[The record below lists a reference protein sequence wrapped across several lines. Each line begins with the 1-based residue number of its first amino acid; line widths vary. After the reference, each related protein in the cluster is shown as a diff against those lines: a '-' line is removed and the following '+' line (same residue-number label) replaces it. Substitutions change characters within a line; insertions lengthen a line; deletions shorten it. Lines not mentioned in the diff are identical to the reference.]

1 MVKKWLKRFQSSKP
15 VSCWNPFYWSN
26 LAEIIFFLHK
36 MANLKFS
43 LFSSSFRW
51 KKLVALCKLFWNM
64 LIVGSRKCTTSN
76 VRQSCYNVELNQ
88 MKTKSSIKCSVNIT
102 VQVECSSTETKWTKR
117 LSRKR
122 DSNPKLTDS
131 SQSDVW
137 ERATTVT
144 HVATLTRSNFIKRS
158 CIPAKKES
166 TASSMFKSTFE
177 NCDWERKKNS
187 GIQFLTKMSG
197 TSGATVAIS
206 LFRFSRPVWRRWRS
220 RRQTTDD
227 DDVGNRHGRLFQL
240 GSEFFVF
247 IDTKCWFSWLRFWLF
262 WFYFLTDKSS
272 SGRTGRQVNIFN
284 I

>member
-1 MVKKWLKRFQSSKP
+1 M
-15 VSCWNPFYWSN
+15 
-26 LAEIIFFLHK
+26 
-36 MANLKFS
+36 
-43 LFSSSFRW
+43 
-51 KKLVALCKLFWNM
+51 
-64 LIVGSRKCTTSN
+64 GSGKCTTCN

-88 MKTKSSIKCSVNIT
+88 MKIKSSIKCSVNIT
-102 VQVECSSTETKWTKR
+102 VLVECSSTETEWTKR

-122 DSNPKLTDS
+122 DSNPNLTDS

-166 TASSMFKSTFE
+166 TASSMFKSTYE

-206 LFRFSRPVWRRWRS
+206 LFRFSRPVWRRCS
-220 RRQTTDD
+220 
-227 DDVGNRHGRLFQL
+227 DDVDVDRRRTTTTSAIDTVVFFNWVLNFSCSSTQNVDFRG
-240 GSEFFVF
+240 FVF
-247 IDTKCWFSWLRFWLF
+247 GSFDSI
-262 WFYFLTDKSS
+262 FLPTNPLLEEPAA
-272 SGRTGRQVNIFN
+272 R
-284 I
+284 